1 MKWRNITKHPDGL
14 YKCRQSIVGQGK
26 EGEKLPLMWWQHSVE
41 PAGAFPLLWSPEP
54 LSFSRIDNHTHE
66 IGAYDYFS
74 PSNVNSTLYNSG
86 RRSLNIPQPCL
97 IDLISSKSNS
107 ATSTSSSLSLASFTI
122 SPVGPAEKHIFS
134 IEIVFLTFNPS
145 IYRYKDI
152 HN

>member
-1 MKWRNITKHPDGL
+1 MVKYHKAPRWLLQMQAKH
-14 YKCRQSIVGQGK
+14 RWTGK
-26 EGEKLPLMWWQHSVE
+26 GRRKSTIDVVAALVE

-66 IGAYDYFS
+66 IGAYDDYFS

-97 IDLISSKSNS
+97 VNLISSKSNS

-122 SPVGPAEKHIFS
+122 SPVGPAETHIF
-134 IEIVFLTFNPS
+134 N
-145 IYRYKDI
+145 
-152 HN
+152 